1 MTRMWLRYDWC
12 PSSMSII
19 YYLFYYQAKIYF
31 TKHKPLKKQCTELS
45 FSRILD
51 QLRIQF
57 WNSRFCIDTACRQDR
72 VGIQTQLKPSLIP
85 IEEAIVATITWMP
98 HIFGQRGSFVR
109 AKSQH
114 YCFTLNYKGRNLEA
128 SKEEQRQFTWEQT
141 INSLFCC
148 QKIIFG
154 L

>member
-1 MTRMWLRYDWC
+1 
-12 PSSMSII
+12 MSDALQALSYYSYFLI
-19 YYLFYYQAKIYF
+19 YYQVRIYF
-31 TKHKPLKKQCTELS
+31 TKQNPIKLFIVYTPSYS
-45 FSRILD
+45 FIHILD
-51 QLRIQF
+51 ILRIQL
-57 WNSRFCIDTACRQDR
+57 WNTRFCINTVCRQDR